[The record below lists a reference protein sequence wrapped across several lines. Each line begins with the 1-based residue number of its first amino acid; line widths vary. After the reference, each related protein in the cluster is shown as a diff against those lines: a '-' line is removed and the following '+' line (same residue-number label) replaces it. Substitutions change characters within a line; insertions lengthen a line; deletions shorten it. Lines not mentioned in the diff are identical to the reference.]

1 MCEYGTA
8 VTLDP
13 LRERELRLPVSAQT
27 QTQPRRHPHLAGID
41 RARIQRSERAAQPR
55 AHVLCERLTAHMYLD
70 RQLHGEAA
78 QRAVF
83 LGIDDIRRNA
93 ALDLCALVRKRE
105 IPKAERPLRDHECAE
120 IAERVGHDGV
130 HAARLLLGA
139 VKDPRIHSVL
149 LLAQL

>member
-1 MCEYGTA
+1 M
-8 VTLDP
+8 
-13 LRERELRLPVSAQT
+13 
-27 QTQPRRHPHLAGID
+27 H
-41 RARIQRSERAAQPR
+41 
-55 AHVLCERLTAHMYLD
+55 LD

-105 IPKAERPLRDHECAE
+105 IPKAERSLRDHECAE
-120 IAERVGHDGV
+120 IAERVWHDGV
-130 HAARLLLGA
+130 QAARLLLGA
-139 VKDPRIHSVL
+139 IKDPRVHSVL

>member
-1 MCEYGTA
+1 MREHGTA
-8 VTLDP
+8 FTLDA
-13 LRERELRLPVSAQT
+13 LRERKLRLPVSAQA
-27 QTQPRRHPHLAGID
+27 QTQPRRHTHLAGID

-55 AHVLCERLTAHMYLD
+55 AHVLCERLAAHMHLD

-105 IPKAERPLRDHECAE
+105 IPKAERPLRDHERTE
-120 IAERVGHDGV
+120 VAERVGHDGV